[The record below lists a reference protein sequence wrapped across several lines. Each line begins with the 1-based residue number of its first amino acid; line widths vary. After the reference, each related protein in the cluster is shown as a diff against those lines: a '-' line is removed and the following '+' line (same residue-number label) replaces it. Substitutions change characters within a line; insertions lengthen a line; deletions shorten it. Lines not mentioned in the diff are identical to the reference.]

1 MRSGINKNIQIYYL
15 KRENSSEFDI
25 NTVNEQNK
33 VNKIFEETNI
43 NEPSEYSMVIPSIDD
58 IYKKFITLIKN
69 LNDEIKNTLDENER
83 NTIGYFNDFQIA
95 KLRKSCKD
103 SDSIFSSINMKINN
117 ENDNDVGNHNNE
129 NNYAEAESILSILM
143 SCSEKIISLDDAKE
157 LVNFKNLISES
168 TNVKINEFISGE
180 FSAFDSNFQ
189 NIVKKL
195 NSNKDN

>member
-1 MRSGINKNIQIYYL
+1 MIIY
-15 KRENSSEFDI
+15 I
-25 NTVNEQNK
+25 
-33 VNKIFEETNI
+33 
-43 NEPSEYSMVIPSIDD
+43 
-58 IYKKFITLIKN
+58 KKFITLIKN
-69 LNDEIKNTLDENER
+69 LNDEIKNTLEENER

>member
-69 LNDEIKNTLDENER
+69 LNDEIKNTLEENER

-129 NNYAEAESILSILM
+129 NNEEEDESILSILM

>member
-69 LNDEIKNTLDENER
+69 LNDEIKNTLEENER

>member
-43 NEPSEYSMVIPSIDD
+43 NEPSEYSMLIPSIDD

-69 LNDEIKNTLDENER
+69 LNDEIKNTLEENER

>member
-1 MRSGINKNIQIYYL
+1 MRSGIKKNIQIYYL

-69 LNDEIKNTLDENER
+69 LNDEIKNTLEENER

-103 SDSIFSSINMKINN
+103 SDSIFSSINIKINN

-129 NNYAEAESILSILM
+129 NNYAEA
-143 SCSEKIISLDDAKE
+143 
-157 LVNFKNLISES
+157 
-168 TNVKINEFISGE
+168 
-180 FSAFDSNFQ
+180 
-189 NIVKKL
+189 
-195 NSNKDN
+195 